1 MDMSMASESS
11 RSGRAPCSI
20 DLRCLMLLAAL
31 GGSVVGCNA
40 AGAGPIAIAGGPS
53 SLGGSS
59 GAGGAST
66 GPDDEPPP
74 IFSDPPPPPPGPP
87 DTCDKV
93 DFLYVVDNSNS
104 MLFEQQKL
112 AQSFIGFSRIVDDV
126 LSANDHQIM
135 VVDTDAF
142 NGSDSLIT
150 SGQPEEDPCIGV
162 LGAGLRIGS
171 EGQSCEIEGSQ
182 HFMPDQQPDA
192 AGVFSCL
199 ANVGILGLSD
209 EQPAAALLAATGAT
223 SSDAE
228 ACNAGFM
235 RDDAVLVV
243 TIITD
248 EEDEET
254 PGNPEDWKRAL
265 LDVKGGNEAGIVM
278 LGLISD
284 VNDDGTR
291 APDGLCDPRS
301 GAVPA
306 PRLRE
311 FVTSFERGS
320 VGSICAPDYAQFFAD
335 AVSVIDTSCRDFVP
349 LR

>member
-1 MDMSMASESS
+1 MDMSMPIESS
-11 RSGRAPCSI
+11 FSGRGPFSI
-20 DLRCLMLLAAL
+20 DLRGLILLAAL
-31 GGSVVGCNA
+31 GAAVAGCNA
-40 AGAGPIAIAGGPS
+40 AGSGPVPIPIAGES

-59 GAGGAST
+59 GAGGASM

-74 IFSDPPPPPPGPP
+74 IFSEAPPPPPGPP

-93 DFLYVVDNSNS
+93 DFLYVVDNSSS

-112 AQSFIGFSRIVDDV
+112 AQSFIGFSQVVDEV

-142 NGSDSLIT
+142 NGNDSLIV
-150 SGQPEEDPCIGV
+150 GEQPEDDPCIGV

-171 EGQSCEIEGSQ
+171 EGQSCELQGPQ
-182 HFMPDQQPDA
+182 HYMLDGQPSPA
-192 AGVFSCL
+192 SSFSCL
-199 ANVGILGLSD
+199 ANVGILGQAD
-209 EQPAAALLAATGAT
+209 EQPVAALLAATGAT

-235 RDDAVLVV
+235 REDAVLVV

-254 PGNPEDWKRAL
+254 PGDPADWKRAL

-284 VNDDGTR
+284 VNEDGTR
-291 APDGLCDPRS
+291 APDGLCATDT
-301 GAVPA
+301 AAA
-306 PRLRE
+306 PRLQE
-311 FVTSFERGS
+311 FVRSFERGS
-320 VGSICAPDYAQFFAD
+320 VGSICAPDYSQFFAD
-335 AVSVIDTSCRDFVP
+335 AVSVIDTSCREFSPV
-349 LR
+349 R